1 MIGLPRSTF
10 YYRPTEPEQ
19 AIGDDD
25 VVEKIR
31 EIQGEFAGYG
41 KRRVTQE
48 LHRRGFKVNHKRV
61 ERLMRAHGLGIKPKR
76 SFVRTTDSDHPYP
89 IYPNLYNNVIPAKPN
104 VVWVADITYIRL
116 LSGFAYLAAILDA
129 CSRKVVGYA
138 ISTRIDSQLTLAA
151 LKAALDSRKPQ
162 PGACIHHSDRGVQYA
177 SNAYREALEANGLIG
192 SMSAVGNPYDNP
204 QAESFM
210 KTIKVEEIYIG
221 GYETYADLVER
232 LPRFIDNI
240 YNTKRLHS
248 ALGYKPPQEF
258 EDHLTR
264 AAA

>member
-10 YYRPTEPEQ
+10 YYRPKASKQ
-19 AIGDDD
+19 AIGDAD

-41 KRRVTQE
+41 KRRVTKE
-48 LHRRGFKVNHKRV
+48 LRRRGLRVNHKRV
-61 ERLMRAHGLGIKPKR
+61 ERLMRAHGLGIKPRR

-89 IYPNLYNNVIPAKPN
+89 VYPNLYNNVIPARPD

-116 LSGFAYLAAILDA
+116 LSGFAYLAVILDA

-138 ISTRIDSQLTLAA
+138 ISTRIDSQLTLGA
-151 LKAALDSRKPQ
+151 LKAAVDSRKP
-162 PGACIHHSDRGVQYA
+162 PHGACVHHSDRGVQYA
-177 SNAYREALEANGLIG
+177 SSAYREALRACGLVG

-221 GYETYADLVER
+221 GYETYADVLER
-232 LPRFIDNI
+232 LPHFIDDV

-248 ALGYKPPQEF
+248 AIGYKPPQEF